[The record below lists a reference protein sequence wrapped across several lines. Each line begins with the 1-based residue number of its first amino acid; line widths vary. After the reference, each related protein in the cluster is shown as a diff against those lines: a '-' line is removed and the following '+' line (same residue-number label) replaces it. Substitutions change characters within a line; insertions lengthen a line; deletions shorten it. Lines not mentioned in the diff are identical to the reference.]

1 MAGENFVITPD
12 GQNYASKMD
21 QALKDMV
28 SAWWDNLT
36 KEEILT
42 YLLEQPSITADHLR
56 NMLAN
61 EQCLMNFEVR
71 FSVAGRDA
79 TANFHTSAD

>member
-1 MAGENFVITPD
+1 MSNFNVTPD
-12 GQNYASKMD
+12 GQDYATKMD
-21 QALKDMV
+21 QALRDMV
-28 SAWWDNLT
+28 NDWWQKLT

-61 EQCLMNFEVR
+61 EQCEMKFEVNYSINER
-71 FSVAGRDA
+71 NA
-79 TANFHTSAD
+79 TANFHTTAD